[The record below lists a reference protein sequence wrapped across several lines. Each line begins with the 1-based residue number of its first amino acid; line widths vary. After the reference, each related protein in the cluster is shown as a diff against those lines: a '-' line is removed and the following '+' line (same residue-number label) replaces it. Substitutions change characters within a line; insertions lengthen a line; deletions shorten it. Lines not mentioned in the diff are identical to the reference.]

1 MRAGRRKREIR
12 SCLLLLGKFGSYLLS
27 TSDLLLM
34 TNNDTRNL
42 YILFDY
48 VFVYLFLCI
57 LTVRESM
64 SFLPRD
70 YNCGWLSSGVMLRT
84 MFIFYIQLYILR
96 RDNQ

>member
-12 SCLLLLGKFGSYLLS
+12 SYLPLLGKFGSYLLS

-57 LTVRESM
+57 FLYSEREHVL
-64 SFLPRD
+64 F
-70 YNCGWLSSGVMLRT
+70 T
-84 MFIFYIQLYILR
+84 A
-96 RDNQ
+96 

>member
-1 MRAGRRKREIR
+1 MDESRKKSEREIR
-12 SCLLLLGKFGSYLLS
+12 SYLLLLGKFGSYLLS

-57 LTVRESM
+57 L
-64 SFLPRD
+64 
-70 YNCGWLSSGVMLRT
+70 
-84 MFIFYIQLYILR
+84 I
-96 RDNQ
+96 